1 MVPYGKNDSDKFMK
15 TKTLPKVVLLLAVVN
30 LIVGLFVTISHREFP
45 AVLYLAM
52 PLAFAFAG
60 LAVITRAL
68 QNEVVKFD
76 EDQRLQTDLATH
88 LAVSTVGAAANTPG
102 NPKSAEPEPRSA
114 HPMSAEGLWLHGSMK
129 EIHH

>member
-1 MVPYGKNDSDKFMK
+1 M
-15 TKTLPKVVLLLAVVN
+15 LVLTVVN
-30 LIVGLFVTISHREFP
+30 LIVGLFVTISHRELP

-76 EDQRLQTDLATH
+76 EDQRRQKTSARQ
-88 LAVSTVGAAANTPG
+88 LAVATAEAASG
-102 NPKSAEPEPRSA
+102 NPMFAGSEPVSA
-114 HPMSAEGLWLHGSMK
+114 HLMSAEGLWLRGATQMPRH
-129 EIHH
+129 